1 MAEVLGVG
9 VSHYPPF
16 SGRDADMA
24 GILRGRLADP
34 DIPASAKDPAGWPPP
49 MQEEWGTDG
58 GIAAAAR
65 HRSAMLNGLRRVR
78 RAIDDFKPDVV
89 VIWGDD
95 QYENFRE
102 DMVPAFCVHATKT

>member
-34 DIPASAKDPAGWPPP
+34 DIPASAKDPAGWPSA
-49 MQEEWGTDG
+49 MQDEWGTDG
-58 GIAAAAR
+58 GIAAATR